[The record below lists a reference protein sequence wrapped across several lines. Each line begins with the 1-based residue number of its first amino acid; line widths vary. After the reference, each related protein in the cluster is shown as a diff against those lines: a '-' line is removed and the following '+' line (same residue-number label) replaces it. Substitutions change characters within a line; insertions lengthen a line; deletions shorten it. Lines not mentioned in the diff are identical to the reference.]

1 MTEYKTKLRSPL
13 DVTLS
18 VWRALFL
25 REALSRLFF
34 SRGAWFWLVAEPVF
48 HVSYM
53 LVIFTVV
60 RVRHVGGIDTPIWL
74 VVGMLAFFMFRQ
86 TGTQTSNAISANR
99 ALLAYRQVKP
109 VDTVLVRSLL
119 EVMLLLVVMAIM
131 VMGLGLMGFHTLP
144 ADPLAVIEAFG
155 GLWILGLSYGLI
167 LSVVSELL
175 PDLDRLIGF
184 LMMPLYMISGVIF
197 PLGAIPE
204 PYLSWLLFNPIT
216 HGIEAARLAF
226 APHYH
231 AVNGLSLSYLWAC
244 ALVGLF
250 FGLALHRRFALRLRT
265 A

>member
-1 MTEYKTKLRSPL
+1 MTNHITKLRSPL
-13 DVTLS
+13 DITLS

-25 REALSRLFF
+25 REALSRLFA

-53 LVIFTVV
+53 LVIFSVL

-74 VVGMLAFFMFRQ
+74 MVGMLAFFMFRR
-86 TGTQTSNAISANR
+86 TGTQASHAISANR
-99 ALLAYRQVKP
+99 SLLAYRQVKP
-109 VDTVLVRSLL
+109 VDTVLVRSSL
-119 EVMLLLVVMAIM
+119 ELMLLLTVMATM
-131 VMGLGLMGFHTLP
+131 LMGLGILGFSTMP
-144 ADPLAVIEAFG
+144 ADPLAVLEAFG
-155 GLWILGLSYGLI
+155 ALWVLGLSYGLV

-175 PDLDRLIGF
+175 PELNRLIGF
-184 LMMPLYMISGVIF
+184 FMMPLYMISGVIF
-197 PLGAIPE
+197 PLSTIPE
-204 PYLSWLLFNPIT
+204 PYLGWLLLNPIA

-226 APHYH
+226 APNYH

-244 ALVGLF
+244 ALVALF